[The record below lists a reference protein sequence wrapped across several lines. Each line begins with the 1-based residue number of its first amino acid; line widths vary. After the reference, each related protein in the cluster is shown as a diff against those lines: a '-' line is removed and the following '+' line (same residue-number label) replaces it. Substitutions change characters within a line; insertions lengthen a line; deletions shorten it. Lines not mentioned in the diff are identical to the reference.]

1 MNTEEFDHLIKTA
14 SEKELDVPPFFDWD
28 NMNIPVKKKKKKRI
42 YVLWFLLLLVGSV
55 LGYWKISSEKSSAQQ
70 EHSSNIPPHTQQANS
85 TKEDVNSEDTTTF
98 NNTSSKASTPSA
110 IVGAASDSSIVNISK
125 QEEEKIAIHAV
136 KPPTRLRNK
145 RLEKRDKTP
154 TLPASQAVTVITEN
168 AKENDPFDTPNE
180 QQYNAFHPQKID
192 SRFSL
197 LRATPASLMHFHQG
211 ITLPEKQKQREWML
225 SAGVNSYRNIQSS
238 AQSSSRRFGAS
249 SLGQTIA
256 FALLH
261 PIEKNTFILLGLKY
275 NRLNYYHEDMRDLGF
290 QDDLN
295 TGQRISSQY
304 VLKYNNHHH
313 IVGADFGV
321 QRIFPFS
328 PTTQFYLQG
337 EVSPLLSIASRG
349 KLFAANSTDLI
360 ELSSSNT
367 DASFLLSGSLGAGLN
382 ISVTPQT
389 TWVLGTSFT
398 HFFNRFQLTSE
409 IEEYIQPQV
418 VIVSVGWRKRI

>member
-1 MNTEEFDHLIKTA
+1 MNTEEFDRLIKAA

-42 YVLWFLLLLVGSV
+42 YVLWLLLLLIGSV
-55 LGYWKISSEKSSAQQ
+55 LGYWKISSEKNSAPQ
-70 EHSSNIPPHTQQANS
+70 EHSSNIAPHTQQAGS

-98 NNTSSKASTPSA
+98 SNASSKVSAPSA

-125 QEEEKIAIHAV
+125 QEEEKITIHAV
-136 KPPTRLRNK
+136 KPPTRARNK

-154 TLPASQAVTVITEN
+154 TLPASPALPVITEN
-168 AKENDPFDTPNE
+168 AKDNDPFDTANVH
-180 QQYNAFHPQKID
+180 QNVAFHTQKID

-197 LRATPASLMHFHQG
+197 LRVAPASLLYANKG
-211 ITLPEKQKQREWML
+211 ISVPEKPKQREWMV

-238 AQSSSRRFGAS
+238 AQNSSRRFGAS
-249 SLGQTIA
+249 SLGQTVA

-275 NRLNYYHEDMRDLGF
+275 NRLNHYHEDMRDLGF
-290 QDDLN
+290 SDDLN

-304 VLKYNNHHH
+304 VLKHNNRHH
-313 IVGADFGV
+313 IVGADIGV

-349 KLFAANSTDLI
+349 KIFASNSNELI

-367 DASFLLSGSLGAGLN
+367 DAAFLLSGSLGAGLN

-409 IEEYIQPQV
+409 LKEYIQPQV
-418 VIVSVGWRKRI
+418 VTISVGWRKRI